1 MDQKHFFYLVMIS
14 AQPFPEHAL
23 YVMHTLYSNI
33 YLLLCSAR
41 AQCFLEV
48 SLAENT
54 RNSMLVLLTKN
65 SVHDSG
71 PILTQMITIEVTKLS
86 NSRIRRVFSVFFPPI
101 FFHINMTFIVYS

>member
-1 MDQKHFFYLVMIS
+1 MIS

-23 YVMHTLYSNI
+23 YVIHTLYSSI
-33 YLLLCSAR
+33 YLPLCSAR
-41 AQCFLEV
+41 AQCLLEV
-48 SLAENT
+48 SLTDNT

-71 PILTQMITIEVTKLS
+71 PILTEMITIEVTKLS

-101 FFHINMTFIVYS
+101 SFHINMTFIVYS